1 MADVELRGVTKSCGD
16 VIVIPGIDLHIPHES
31 FTVLVGPSG
40 RGKSTVLRMIAGL
53 ETVTE
58 GHIRFGGLDVT
69 LKEPKEREIA
79 MLFQSYAL
87 YPHMTMA

>member
-31 FTVLVGPSG
+31 FTVL
-40 RGKSTVLRMIAGL
+40 AGL

-87 YPHMTMA
+87 YSHMTMA